1 MDQSQLI
8 NEGAEL
14 EVCQENIKVKE
25 AAVTIADLYSLPNKK
40 EVPNVI
46 KKACRF
52 ILEQQV
58 EVSHVNIVHT
68 KHGLVRDKGHR
79 GTLRKNGARFG
90 PNSAEQDKMLM
101 MRFNIM
107 IEKGVVEDKL
117 EFCKILKLYRSEQ
130 YRNIDSGVTNIVGL
144 FVGQDLPFKLAA
156 LHCSRLTKLVLRGTD
171 SHSVPTNSQPQVSIS
186 LQKPKVILSFVSTPT
201 DKELAGIVMRLGGM
215 LTDNPTDCSHL
226 VMGKLART
234 DKLLMCLP
242 VVKHVLRTT
251 WITDS
256 DEAGRWISEEG
267 YLLEDPEVERKFNF
281 NMSSTLSR
289 SNRDKLFMGKTFYMT
304 PNVRPNLQVMKS
316 IIKFSGGRLDNIT
329 PACKDFILTAIF
341 RLKNKKMKTTQEMKE
356 INSGGNM
363 NYIILTCEED
373 LHLVT
378 DVLRAEQPVF
388 PSELVMS
395 AITRCELDWD
405 VRNYFTYS

>member
-1 MDQSQLI
+1 M
-8 NEGAEL
+8 
-14 EVCQENIKVKE
+14 VH
-25 AAVTIADLYSLPNKK
+25 Y
-40 EVPNVI
+40 
-46 KKACRF
+46 
-52 ILEQQV
+52 
-58 EVSHVNIVHT
+58 VHT
-68 KHGLVRDKGHR
+68 KLGLVRDKGHR
-79 GTLRKNGARFG
+79 GTLRKNGAKFG
-90 PNSAEQDKMLM
+90 RNSAEQDKMLM
-101 MRFNIM
+101 RRFNIM
-107 IEKGVVEDKL
+107 IEKGVMEDKL
-117 EFCKILKLYRSEQ
+117 EFCKILKLHRSEQ
-130 YRNIDSGVTNIVGL
+130 YINIDSGLTNIVGL

-156 LHCSRLTKLVLRGTD
+156 LHCSRLTKLVLSGTD
-171 SHSVPTNSQPQVSIS
+171 SHSVPTKPQLPIS
-186 LQKPKVILSFVSTPT
+186 LQKPKVMLSFVSTPT
-201 DKELAGIVMRLGGM
+201 DKELTGIVMRLGGM

-281 NMSSTLSR
+281 NMFSTLSR

-356 INSGGNM
+356 INSG
-363 NYIILTCEED
+363 
-373 LHLVT
+373 
-378 DVLRAEQPVF
+378 EQRVF

-405 VRNYFTYS
+405 VRNYLHIRRIVGGDIIKKL

>member
-25 AAVTIADLYSLPNKK
+25 AAVTIEDLYSLPNKK

-46 KKACRF
+46 KKVCRF

-79 GTLRKNGARFG
+79 GTLRKNGAKFG

-101 MRFNIM
+101 RRFNIM

-171 SHSVPTNSQPQVSIS
+171 SHSVPTKPQLPIS

-356 INSGGNM
+356 INSG
-363 NYIILTCEED
+363 
-373 LHLVT
+373 
-378 DVLRAEQPVF
+378 EQRVF

-405 VRNYFTYS
+405 VRNYLHIRRIVGGDIIKKL